1 MPGGLRQAFF
11 VEFHRSRAE
20 LFFAL
25 FPLAIGGKHNEGLQ
39 ASDAGR
45 QDLTNACSSLEI
57 PAMRFHFP
65 LALCLLANLAFGP
78 GLLASD
84 QPQAERKKLI
94 QRVQEQLEVAIA
106 DAKHFRELE
115 APKWA
120 EEAEERATQLKK
132 RLKELSQERVEEK
145 TKPAEEESRRKDP
158 PREKVRAKDE
168 GDAKQT
174 KDGNID
180 QSAEWLASTKTMLAR
195 LRRQAERLRDEGQP
209 QEGLRLAERI
219 AHSMELTQQVAALS
233 EKINQLTKSNQPD
246 EAQAIRKER
255 EALMR
260 EVKEILADMVGPR
273 PERPDEGARR
283 NELEQL
289 ERKLMEVRRNGPPE
303 AIRDLEV
310 AIDKLRQGHGEH
322 AAEGARRRQMLVKEL
337 EALRGKLRH
346 QPANEEEKRRYQGA
360 EARIAELENLLRQM
374 EHAPG
379 HAEKEH
385 GHAKIQERIEHLR
398 IAANHLKQADAHD
411 IAQELMR
418 RADQMQKELEVAM
431 QKRAEG
437 REHAGPLGELHR
449 QLQQM
454 REENEI
460 LKREIQE
467 IRRSR
472 N

>member
-1 MPGGLRQAFF
+1 
-11 VEFHRSRAE
+11 
-20 LFFAL
+20 
-25 FPLAIGGKHNEGLQ
+25 
-39 ASDAGR
+39 
-45 QDLTNACSSLEI
+45 
-57 PAMRFHFP
+57 
-65 LALCLLANLAFGP
+65 
-78 GLLASD
+78 
-84 QPQAERKKLI
+84 
-94 QRVQEQLEVAIA
+94 
-106 DAKHFRELE
+106 
-115 APKWA
+115 
-120 EEAEERATQLKK
+120 
-132 RLKELSQERVEEK
+132 
-145 TKPAEEESRRKDP
+145 
-158 PREKVRAKDE
+158 
-168 GDAKQT
+168 
-174 KDGNID
+174 
-180 QSAEWLASTKTMLAR
+180 
-195 LRRQAERLRDEGQP
+195 
-209 QEGLRLAERI
+209 
-219 AHSMELTQQVAALS
+219 
-233 EKINQLTKSNQPD
+233 
-246 EAQAIRKER
+246 
-255 EALMR
+255 
-260 EVKEILADMVGPR
+260 
-273 PERPDEGARR
+273 
-283 NELEQL
+283 
-289 ERKLMEVRRNGPPE
+289 MEVRRNGPPE